1 MAIVNDILYSDEF
14 NKTKNIIHHG
24 LNRYDHSV
32 KVSYISYKIAKSL
45 GLSYQEVARAG
56 LLHDFFLIDNQN
68 ISFKERAYTLLNH
81 PKYALHHAEKYFNLS
96 DKEKDIIVT
105 HMFPVAPTRVPKYL
119 ESWIVD
125 IVDDF
130 IAIAEE
136 IKVKKKQIIRLA
148 NYLTASFMFV
158 EGD

>member
-1 MAIVNDILYSDEF
+1 
-14 NKTKNIIHHG
+14 
-24 LNRYDHSV
+24 
-32 KVSYISYKIAKSL
+32 
-45 GLSYQEVARAG
+45 
-56 LLHDFFLIDNQN
+56 
-68 ISFKERAYTLLNH
+68 
-81 PKYALHHAEKYFNLS
+81 
-96 DKEKDIIVT
+96 
-105 HMFPVAPTRVPKYL
+105 MFPVAPTRVPKYL